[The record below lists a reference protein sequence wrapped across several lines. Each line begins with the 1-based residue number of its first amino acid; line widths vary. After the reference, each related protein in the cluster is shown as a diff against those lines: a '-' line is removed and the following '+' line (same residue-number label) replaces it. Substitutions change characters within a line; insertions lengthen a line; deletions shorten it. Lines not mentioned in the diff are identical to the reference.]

1 MFIEILRNR
10 DADLAHNISKVL
22 FIDDDD
28 GLQIVVGDYL
38 EDNGYKVIGAQS
50 GEEAKAALKDHDDI
64 DVILLDLGL
73 PDVQGFT
80 LLPELTM
87 SRAPVIIVSG
97 KTDTT
102 EKIVG
107 LEMGADD
114 YMTKPF
120 EMRELSARIKAVL
133 RRSEKTESA
142 PVATETPKQDKT
154 TPVKFKE
161 FYLDPTQYQVFDT
174 KGQSLDFTTGE
185 YNLLDALARSPN
197 HVLTREHLFE
207 LTRDGKFDV
216 YDRAI
221 DIQVARIRKKLSDA
235 VGDKE
240 VIKTVRGVG
249 YMLSTENM

>member
-1 MFIEILRNR
+1 MPTRQ
-10 DADLAHNISKVL
+10 KVL

-38 EDNGYKVIGAQS
+38 EDNGYKVVGAQS
-50 GEEAKAALKDHDDI
+50 GEAAKQAINDHKDI
-64 DVILLDLGL
+64 DVILLDLML
-73 PDVQGFT
+73 PDTQGFT
-80 LLPELTM
+80 LLPVLMT
-87 SRAPVIIVSG
+87 SNAPVIIISG

-133 RRSEKTESA
+133 RRSEKNESPA
-142 PVATETPKQDKT
+142 DVSSPAAKDTNKKISFQ
-154 TPVKFKE
+154 E
-161 FYLDPTQYQVFDT
+161 FYLDPTQYQVFTGED
-174 KGQSLDFTTGE
+174 KGLDFTTGE
-185 YNLLDALARSPN
+185 YKLLEALAKSPN
-197 HVLTREHLFE
+197 HVLTREYLFD

-221 DIQVARIRKKLSDA
+221 DIQIARIRKKLVPATGEKDI
-235 VGDKE
+235 
-240 VIKTVRGVG
+240 IKTVRGVG
-249 YMLSTENM
+249 YMLSTEQLDAA

>member
-1 MFIEILRNR
+1 MKFREKDPKLPQN
-10 DADLAHNISKVL
+10 KVL

-38 EDNGYKVIGAQS
+38 EDNGYEVIGAQS
-50 GEEAKAALKDHDDI
+50 GEEAKSALKANNDI

-73 PDVQGFT
+73 PDIQGFS
-80 LLPELTM
+80 LLPELTT
-87 SRAPVIIVSG
+87 SKAPIIIVSG

-120 EMRELSARIKAVL
+120 EMRELTARIKAVL
-133 RRSEKTESA
+133 RRSETSAA
-142 PVATETPKQDKT
+142 PVVEEKPKKSASD
-154 TPVKFKE
+154 PIKFTD
-161 FYLDPTQYQVFDT
+161 FYLDPTQYQVFT
-174 KGQSLDFTTGE
+174 SKNESLDFTTGE

-207 LTRDGKFDV
+207 LTREGKFDV

-235 VGDKE
+235 IGEKE

>member
-1 MFIEILRNR
+1 MPKN
-10 DADLAHNISKVL
+10 SKVL

-38 EDNGYKVIGAQS
+38 EDNGYEVIGAQS
-50 GEEAKAALKDHDDI
+50 GEEAKAALEANDDI

-73 PDVQGFT
+73 PDIQGFT
-80 LLPELTM
+80 LLPQIT
-87 SRAPVIIVSG
+87 SANAPIIIVSG

-120 EMRELSARIKAVL
+120 EMRELTARIKAVL

-142 PVATETPKQDKT
+142 PAPKETAKAEKS
-154 TPVKFKE
+154 TPVNFDK
-161 FYLDPTQYQVFDT
+161 FYLDPTQYQVFKT
-174 KGQSLDFTTGE
+174 NGESLDFTTGE

-207 LTRDGKFDV
+207 LTREGKFDV

-235 VGDKE
+235 VGDAE